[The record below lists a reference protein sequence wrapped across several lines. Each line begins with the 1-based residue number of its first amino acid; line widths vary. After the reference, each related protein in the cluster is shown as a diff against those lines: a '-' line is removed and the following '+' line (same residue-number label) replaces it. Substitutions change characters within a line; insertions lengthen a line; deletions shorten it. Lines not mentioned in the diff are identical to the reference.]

1 MREKF
6 TTKGTKRT
14 KLSGSFVVSIVRI
27 DRHRRAVLSCAGNLA
42 AQEDR
47 AVTRLDNKVA
57 LVTGAGR
64 GIGRATA
71 LRLAQD
77 GAKVAV
83 NYHASEAAAR
93 EVVGLIESAGGTAL
107 AIKADVSDPAQVEA
121 MVNQTIKDL
130 GGLHILVSNAGIT
143 RDNLLMRMSQQ
154 EWDDVLNTNLRP
166 AFVCVKA
173 ATRQMVRQRYGRI
186 IVISSVVA
194 LTGNVGQA
202 NYAAAKAGLI
212 GFVKSVAHELGARNV
227 TANAICPGFIET
239 DITAGLSDEIKK
251 AILDQIPAGRYGQPE
266 DVAAAIAFLA
276 SDDAAYVNGQV
287 LNVDGGMV
295 RV

>member
-1 MREKF
+1 MRGQY
-6 TTKGTKRT
+6 GT
-14 KLSGSFVVSIVRI
+14 
-27 DRHRRAVLSCAGNLA
+27 
-42 AQEDR
+42 QEEQ
-47 AVTRLDNKVA
+47 AVTRLENKVA

-83 NYHASEAAAR
+83 NYHASEEAAR

-130 GGLHILVSNAGIT
+130 GGLHVLVSNAGIT

-266 DVAAAIAFLA
+266 DVASAIAFLA